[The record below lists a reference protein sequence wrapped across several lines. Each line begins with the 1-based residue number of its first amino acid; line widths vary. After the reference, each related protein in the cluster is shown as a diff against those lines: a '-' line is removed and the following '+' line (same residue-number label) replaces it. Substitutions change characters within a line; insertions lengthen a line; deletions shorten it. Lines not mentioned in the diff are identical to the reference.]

1 MALSELVRKKYV
13 VWFNMVDRNKDGF
26 LTIEDFQLAQ
36 ASWNGLFENQPAST
50 LYIKIAGYWTG
61 MWEGLKLGD
70 TDQDGKVS
78 LEEFLAFIDMTR
90 QMEGNLEMGLAW
102 GQTTID
108 AFDANHDGVI
118 SLDEWKR
125 IYEING
131 LSAELAE
138 RTFTI
143 LDGDGDGVLSPEE
156 YLKRIEEFMI
166 AEDMDAPGN
175 HFYGVI
181 E

>member
-13 VWFNMVDRNKDGF
+13 VWFNMMDRNKDLF
-26 LTIEDFQLAQ
+26 LTLEDFEFAQ
-36 ASWNGLFENQPAST
+36 ASWNGLFEHEPDSPMYA
-50 LYIKIAGYWTG
+50 KIAGYWIN

-70 TDQDGKVS
+70 ADQDGKVGV
-78 LEEFLAFIDMTR
+78 EEFLVFMDMSR
-90 QMEGNLEMGLAW
+90 QTEGYLDMVLAW

-108 AFDANHDGVI
+108 SFDANHDGVI
-118 SLDEWKR
+118 SLDEWKH

-156 YLKRIEEFMI
+156 YLKRIEEFLMG
-166 AEDMDAPGN
+166 EDMDAPGN

>member
-1 MALSELVRKKYV
+1 
-13 VWFNMVDRNKDGF
+13 
-26 LTIEDFQLAQ
+26 
-36 ASWNGLFENQPAST
+36 
-50 LYIKIAGYWTG
+50 